1 VKKLLKDNSRH
12 FEGSPY
18 TSPVN
23 DFPMAPNTPSFEAG
37 GVSCEAGD
45 VCWAMPGT
53 PVQSTLAPST
63 RQAKR
68 RSLFVRIAFFLR
80 LDMDH
85 IGVDVHKKESQ
96 ICILAEGTN

>member
-45 VCWAMPGT
+45 VCCEAGDVCWAMPGT

-63 RQAKR
+63 REAKR
-68 RSLFVRIAFFLR
+68 RTLFVRIAFFLR
-80 LDMDH
+80 PDVDH
-85 IGVDVHKKESQ
+85 IGIDVHKK
-96 ICILAEGTN
+96 